1 MLRAATVIATAV
13 IVDVIVGVA
22 ANAANAVSGQ
32 QVQLQMQAQ
41 TQKAHVK
48 QNPVKKVV
56 AAIAMVAPS
65 VLKSR
70 APMRTL

>member
-22 ANAANAVSGQ
+22 VNAANAVSGQ
-32 QVQLQMQAQ
+32 HLHLQMQVQ

-70 APMRTL
+70 APMRML